1 MKAWLVK
8 FADDAQLD
16 ERINSTEKQTHTDG
30 LSGRKGNPYKQ
41 CV

>member
-16 ERINSTEKQTHTDG
+16 ERINSTEKQTLTH
-30 LSGRKGNPYKQ
+30 RW
-41 CV
+41 VVW